1 MKTQVISLEN
11 KKVGDI
17 DLDEAV
23 FGAPVRKDIIARM
36 VNWQLAERRAGTH
49 KVKGRSEVSA
59 TNAKPFNQKGT
70 GQNTTWSLYSGLEF
84 LLIGDAPFKKLDAQT
99 KIIEVSN
106 IKIYSWYGSY
116 YN

>member
-1 MKTQVISLEN
+1 MERFNYNIKWNDGVFLQSVGYKTL
-11 KKVGDI
+11 
-17 DLDEAV
+17 
-23 FGAPVRKDIIARM
+23 FG
-36 VNWQLAERRAGTH
+36 
-49 KVKGRSEVSA
+49 
-59 TNAKPFNQKGT
+59 FNQKGT

-99 KIIEVSN
+99 KTIEVSN